1 MTSRTPQATSRQ
13 TTKTLQKRVFGWLRK
28 VLVAIL
34 LFFVLCLLLVGIEK
48 WRRQQVALAKLGNDP
63 IMSKN
68 LLGMR
73 FIKQEI
79 KVNDVIFNWKPSSP
93 EVINY
98 FETKGDQR
106 EIFDQ
111 LVKFAQE
118 NGWKDVSIYHGNMN
132 DMRFSAHKPNL
143 SLHIRVYSKDKGKNT
158 IYIKNQ

>member
-13 TTKTLQKRVFGWLRK
+13 TTKTLQKQVFGWLRK
-28 VLVAIL
+28 ILVAVL

-79 KVNDVIFNWKPSSP
+79 KVDDVIFNWKPSSP

-106 EIFDQ
+106 EIFDR
-111 LVKFAQE
+111 LIKFAQE
-118 NGWKDVSIYHGNMN
+118 NGWKKRTIDTTGQPFY
-132 DMRFSAHKPNL
+132 FSGTKSQTTL
-143 SLHIRVYSKDKGKNT
+143 R
-158 IYIKNQ
+158 IYIENNKITIIRS